1 MRNIFTALL
10 IVLSTALLMAQEEK
24 IYSFHSDISVDSSGM
39 ITVRE
44 DIRIFAKGDLFK
56 RGGITSRCR

>member
-24 IYSFHSDISVDSSGM
+24 IYY
-39 ITVRE
+39 RE
-44 DIRIFAKGDLFK
+44 GRYTHIRKGRSL
-56 RGGITSRCR
+56 